1 MPSWLTLLLEL
12 FGGDKK
18 DEFLIDDLVGSP
30 ISPSSEPLKEAGD
43 LTLSSSNTDSNIRFL
58 GAKVL
63 FLLGCGSVNNFF
75 GIWPNSWI

>member
-18 DEFLIDDLVGSP
+18 EEFLMEDLVGSP
-30 ISPSSEPLKEAGD
+30 ISQIIDPLKEAGD

-58 GAKVL
+58 GARVL

-75 GIWPNSWI
+75 GI